1 MPLNPNY
8 SGVEQNIEITE
19 VNGLQSAIDTKSNI
33 ASPTFSG
40 TVKIEKLKIEKSDT
54 YGQLEITDTTPVA
67 TGVGAGITLMGVYGA
82 HGQITSF
89 AHIKAKKSN
98 ATVGDYHGNLSL
110 SVRENGNGAYTEI
123 IKLTGEDLKTTVT
136 GGLKVVG
143 SVINIANIPT
153 SASGL
158 ATGDIYSNGG
168 VLTIV

>member
-8 SGVEQNIEITE
+8 SGVEQNIEIAE

-33 ASPTFSG
+33 ASPSFTGTTTF
-40 TVKIEKLKIEKSDT
+40 TKADT
-54 YGQLEITDTTPVA
+54 YGQIEITDTTSVA
-67 TGVGAGITLMGVYGA
+67 AGVGGGITLNGVYGA
-82 HGQITSF
+82 HGQITAL

-98 ATVGDYHGNLSL
+98 ATVGDYHGDLSL
-110 SVRENGNGAYTEI
+110 SVREDGGGGYTEI
-123 IKLTGEDLKTTVT
+123 IKLTSEDLKTTVA

>member
-8 SGVEQNIEITE
+8 SGVEQNIQITE
-19 VNGLQSAIDTKSNI
+19 VDGLQTALDTKSNI
-33 ASPTFSG
+33 ASPSFTGTSTFS
-40 TVKIEKLKIEKSDT
+40 KADN
-54 YGQLEITDTTPVA
+54 YGQIELTDTNP
-67 TGVGAGITLMGVYGA
+67 VGAGVGGGITLNGKYNSVG
-82 HGQITSF
+82 ITAF
-89 AHIKAKKSN
+89 ANIKSKKSN
-98 ATVGDYHGNLSL
+98 ATIGNYSGDLSL
-110 SVRENGNGAYTEI
+110 SVREDGGGGYTEV
-123 IKLTGEDLKTTVT
+123 IKLSGEDLKTIVS